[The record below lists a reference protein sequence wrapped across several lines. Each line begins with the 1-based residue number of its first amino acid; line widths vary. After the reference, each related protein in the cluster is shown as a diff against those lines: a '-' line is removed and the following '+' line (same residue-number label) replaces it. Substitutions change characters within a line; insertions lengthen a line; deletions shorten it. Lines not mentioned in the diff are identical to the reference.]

1 MTSQSGQPAADR
13 RRTRDPERNRRAV
26 LSAARRLFAAQ
37 GYDAVSIRAI
47 AAEAGVTAG
56 LVMSYF
62 GTKDGLFREVVG
74 GGAGIGT
81 DVTGQA
87 GAGPERL
94 AQALAHAYLERWDR
108 LPLDDPWPALIR
120 SALTH
125 PPSAA
130 MLREVLEKQVS
141 APLSRLFQGS
151 ATADVS
157 AALVRS
163 ILFGV
168 IMERYLFAH
177 EPARSVPAADLE
189 PALAAVLAVALQD
202 LPAAAPPPPPDA
214 EAPQGADTGAHP
226 GAGAAADVDAVA
238 RILAEWREQLPG
250 TDVSALAVF
259 GRLHR
264 CFLRYQA
271 QIGRVVDR
279 RDISF
284 AAFDVL
290 TALRRAGAPY
300 RRTAGELAAS
310 SLVSTGG
317 ITLRAGRLEEAGLI
331 VRERDEDDRRIVYL
345 RLTDAGLALID
356 GLVDEHFANELDM
369 LAGLVPAERRRLE
382 ALLERLERSLEASG
396 QRQLNGGG
404 SGSGGKA
411 LP

>member
-1 MTSQSGQPAADR
+1 MTSPSGQRSTAR
-13 RRTRDPERNRRAV
+13 RRAYDPERNRRAV
-26 LSAARRLFAAQ
+26 LAAARRLFAAQ

-62 GTKDGLFREVVG
+62 GTKDALFREVVG

-81 DVTGQA
+81 DVVAHA
-87 GAGPERL
+87 GSGPERL
-94 AQALAHAYLERWDR
+94 AQALAHAYLERWDQ
-108 LPLDDPWPALIR
+108 LTPDDPWPALIR

-141 APLSRLFQGS
+141 GPLTRLLDGS
-151 ATADVS
+151 ATADAS
-157 AALVRS
+157 AGLVRS

-177 EPARSVPAADLE
+177 EPAHSVPTEKLE

-202 LPAAAPPPPPDA
+202 MPTPADTPD
-214 EAPQGADTGAHP
+214 EAQDTGAN
-226 GAGAAADVDAVA
+226 AVA
-238 RILAEWREQLPG
+238 RILTEWQTELPD

-264 CFLRYQA
+264 CFLRYQT
-271 QIGRVVDR
+271 QISRIIEQHG
-279 RDISF
+279 ISF
-284 AAFDVL
+284 AALDVL

-300 RRTAGELAAS
+300 RRTAGDLATS

-317 ITLRAGRLEEAGLI
+317 ITLRADKLEEAGLI
-331 VRERDEDDRRIVYL
+331 LRERDEDDRRIVYL
-345 RLTDAGLALID
+345 RLTDTGLALTDRLIED
-356 GLVDEHFANELDM
+356 HFANELDM
-369 LAGLVPAERRRLE
+369 LAGLVPAERRRLA
-382 ALLERLERSLEASG
+382 ALLERLEGSLEVSG
-396 QRQLNGGG
+396 QRER
-404 SGSGGKA
+404 KA
-411 LP
+411 SFDARACEG

>member
-1 MTSQSGQPAADR
+1 MTSQGGQRAEGR
-13 RRTRDPERNRRAV
+13 RRTRDPERNRQAV
-26 LSAARRLFAAQ
+26 LSAARQLFAAQ

-62 GTKDGLFREVVG
+62 GTKDALFREVVG

-81 DVTGQA
+81 DVTA
-87 GAGPERL
+87 LAEVGPERL
-94 AQALAHAYLERWDR
+94 AQALAHAYLERWDQMA
-108 LPLDDPWPALIR
+108 PDDPWPALIR

-130 MLREVLEKQVS
+130 MLRAVLEKQVS
-141 APLSRLFQGS
+141 APLTRLLDGCP
-151 ATADVS
+151 TADAS

-177 EPARSVPAADLE
+177 EPARSVPTPELE
-189 PALAAVLAVALQD
+189 PALATVLAVALQD
-202 LPAAAPPPPPDA
+202 MPASASGEDAAGA
-214 EAPQGADTGAHP
+214 EGTGA
-226 GAGAAADVDAVA
+226 DAVA
-238 RILAEWREQLPG
+238 RILTEWQTELPD

-271 QIGRVVDR
+271 QTSRIVEQWH
-279 RDISF
+279 ISL
-284 AAFDVL
+284 AALDVL

-300 RRTAGELAAS
+300 RRTAGDLAAS

-317 ITLRAGRLEEAGLI
+317 ITLRAERLEEAGLI
-331 VRERDEDDRRIVYL
+331 LRERDENDGRIVYL
-345 RLTDAGLALID
+345 RLTDTGLALID
-356 GLVDEHFANELDM
+356 ELVGEHFANELEM
-369 LAGLVPAERRRLE
+369 LAGLVPAERRRLA
-382 ALLERLERSLEASG
+382 ALLARLERSLEASAP
-396 QRQLNGGG
+396 QQPKGGG
-404 SGSGGKA
+404 KGRVA
-411 LP
+411 P